1 MNHVTIH
8 RHDVRWTGFTAV
20 VRKAAV
26 SVLKSEKSS
35 FQRKLESSVMRK
47 EIDSSVR
54 WNDGVCLTIVLSD
67 DDEVQALNAHYR
79 GKDKP
84 TNVLSFPDGDA
95 DETGAQQLG
104 DIILSYDT
112 IAREAAEQG
121 KEFAHHLTHLV
132 MHGVLH
138 LLGYDH
144 ENAKDAE
151 AMESREVALLKAMG
165 IANPYES

>member
-8 RHDVRWTGFTAV
+8 RHDARWTGFTAV

-26 SVLKSEKSS
+26 AVLKSEK
-35 FQRKLESSVMRK
+35 
-47 EIDSSVR
+47 ITDSTV
-54 WNDGVCLTIVLSD
+54 TIVLSD
-67 DDEVQALNAHYR
+67 DDEVQALNVHYR